1 MKPRY
6 IFLSQLIVQFASVSL
21 SLGTGKE
28 CLKWAMQMIH
38 LTNIS
43 KLLFFPLLMS
53 ESNFLF
59 EKSIELNEESISQ
72 HISFKNH
79 L

>member
-1 MKPRY
+1 
-6 IFLSQLIVQFASVSL
+6 
-21 SLGTGKE
+21 
-28 CLKWAMQMIH
+28 MIH

-59 EKSIELNEESISQ
+59 EKSTELNEESISQ
-72 HISFKNH
+72 HKSLKNH

>member
-1 MKPRY
+1 
-6 IFLSQLIVQFASVSL
+6 
-21 SLGTGKE
+21 
-28 CLKWAMQMIH
+28 MIH